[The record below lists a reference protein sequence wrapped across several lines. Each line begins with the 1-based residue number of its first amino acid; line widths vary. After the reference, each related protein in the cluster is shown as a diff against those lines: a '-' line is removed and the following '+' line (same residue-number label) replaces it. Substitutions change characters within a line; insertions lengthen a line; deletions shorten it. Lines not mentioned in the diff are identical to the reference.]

1 MNNKKSFCY
10 IIIKT
15 IYMQNKE
22 RILRAA
28 KVKGQVTD
36 KGRPARLHLT
46 FQWKQCKPEGLG
58 QALCRH

>member
-1 MNNKKSFCY
+1 
-10 IIIKT
+10 
-15 IYMQNKE
+15 MQNTE

-46 FQWKQCKPEGLG
+46 FQWKQSKPGGLG